1 METMNIARSANKYF
15 NDAEPWKSIKT
26 NPEDAAKTLYV
37 CSQVLYALS
46 IAFAPII
53 PHTAK
58 NIAIACGQE
67 PKTGDHSSIGLNYWN
82 FIAQP
87 ILACGQHITQPPIL
101 FTKLEDSVIEE
112 QIKSLEQSQLPAE
125 ELISIEDFK
134 KVKLRTAKIIEA
146 EAVPKSEKLVKLKV
160 DLGNEQRQ
168 ILAGIAK
175 HYAPES
181 LIGKT
186 IVVVANLK
194 PAKLM
199 GMESQGMLLA
209 ANAEDGS
216 LGLVIPEIDVI
227 GSEVR

>member
-1 METMNIARSANKYF
+1 MDFATGIVRRANHSATSH
-15 NDAEPWKSIKT
+15 SIHKIGRFSHRT
-26 NPEDAAKTLYV
+26 EN
-37 CSQVLYALS
+37 S
-46 IAFAPII
+46 I
-53 PHTAK
+53 H
-58 NIAIACGQE
+58 G
-67 PKTGDHSSIGLNYWN
+67 TG
-82 FIAQP
+82 
-87 ILACGQHITQPPIL
+87 ITSCRGIDIYRRIQ
-101 FTKLEDSVIEE
+101 
-112 QIKSLEQSQLPAE
+112 
-125 ELISIEDFK
+125 

-175 HYAPES
+175 HYSPES

-186 IVVVANLK
+186 IVIVANLK

-216 LGLVIPEIDVI
+216 LGLVIPEIDII

>member
-1 METMNIARSANKYF
+1 
-15 NDAEPWKSIKT
+15 
-26 NPEDAAKTLYV
+26 
-37 CSQVLYALS
+37 QVLHALS

-53 PHTAK
+53 PYSAK
-58 NIAIACGQE
+58 KIAESCGQE
-67 PKTGDHSSIGLNYWN
+67 AYVGDHNAIGLIAWQW
-82 FIAQP
+82 IAQP
-87 ILACGQHITQPPIL
+87 VLSEGQIIQQPPIL
-101 FTKLEDSVIEE
+101 FTKLEDSVIEQKIASME
-112 QIKSLEQSQLPAE
+112 QESLPAE

-175 HYAPES
+175 HYAPEA

-186 IVVVANLK
+186 IVIVANLK

-216 LGLVIPEIDVI
+216 LGLVIPEIDII

>member
-1 METMNIARSANKYF
+1 MEQS
-15 NDAEPWKSIKT
+15 
-26 NPEDAAKTLYV
+26 
-37 CSQVLYALS
+37 
-46 IAFAPII
+46 
-53 PHTAK
+53 
-58 NIAIACGQE
+58 
-67 PKTGDHSSIGLNYWN
+67 
-82 FIAQP
+82 
-87 ILACGQHITQPPIL
+87 TQPA
-101 FTKLEDSVIEE
+101 DD
-112 QIKSLEQSQLPAE
+112 
-125 ELISIEDFK
+125 LITIDDFK

-146 EAVPKSEKLVKLKV
+146 EPVPKSEKLVKLKV

-175 HYAPES
+175 HYAPDA

-186 IVVVANLK
+186 IVIVANLK

-216 LGLVIPEIDVI
+216 LGLVIPEIDII

>member
-15 NDAEPWKSIKT
+15 NDAEPWKSIKSDQ
-26 NPEDAAKTLYV
+26 EECAKTMFL
-37 CSQVLYALS
+37 CSQVLHALS

-53 PHTAK
+53 PYSAK
-58 NIAIACGQE
+58 KIAESCGQE
-67 PKTGDHSSIGLNYWN
+67 AYVGDHNAIGLNAWQW
-82 FIAQP
+82 IAQP
-87 ILACGQHITQPPIL
+87 VLSEGQIIQQPPIL
-101 FTKLEDSVIEE
+101 FTKLEDSVIEQKIASME
-112 QIKSLEQSQLPAE
+112 QESLPAE
-125 ELISIEDFK
+125 ELISIEEFK

-175 HYAPES
+175 HYSPES

-186 IVVVANLK
+186 IVIVANLK

-216 LGLVIPEIDVI
+216 LGLVIPEIDII